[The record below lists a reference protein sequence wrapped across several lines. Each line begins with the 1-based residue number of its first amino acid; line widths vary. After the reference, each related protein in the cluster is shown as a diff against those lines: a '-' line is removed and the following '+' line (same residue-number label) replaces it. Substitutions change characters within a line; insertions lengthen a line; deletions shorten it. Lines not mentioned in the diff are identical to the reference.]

1 MMKTNTMKKI
11 SLFALSIVMIFALA
25 VGLTFNSNV
34 LADASDWKVASTLT
48 QTEDGVYV
56 NTSTSGS
63 HTVEYVGTDIAQADT
78 AEFTVQYTEASSAD
92 GGSCYM
98 AWQIFYGDGAED
110 YYIFKLCFNIGHG
123 ENAVALFNQYATTKA
138 RHNFGKK
145 TAFQEWLKIKIVLK
159 EGVAQ
164 MYAGDELI
172 VNYTNIGNITWKKA
186 IAHIYSVPA
195 QMKDLK
201 VYKTVTEEDLTEGWK
216 INEEVSEANGV
227 YTTTTGAA
235 NIEYKN
241 GDFTNVN
248 TLFATFKYTG
258 NPNGNIEYV
267 GFRFFSEENDYYTFG
282 LWPNSAAA
290 GASPVTL
297 IQKNETDPIKRILRL
312 EHTTQECGSGVT
324 FTMKVVIMDNYFAY
338 YINNNL
344 LATSDNANFYG
355 VGEFTWRRVV
365 VVTEGCSAEISALE
379 FSNTEVNFD
388 TEEGWK
394 TNDYATEAEENG
406 KVVYTTA
413 NSDSVANIEYKN
425 GDFTNVNTI
434 SATINY
440 AGSAASND
448 EYFAYDIYDVDGNF
462 YRFSIW
468 PNSASGGNDVVFV
481 QKNTKDPIDRLHRIE
496 VGSYTDVNKDVKVTL
511 ILQSKYFAF
520 YIDNHLVTSIDDFV
534 ADRPKFDTIEWSR
547 VMISTRNNATKI
559 SNLELSYTVPYAYG
573 FEMATVGA
581 SIRISNPTG
590 IRFLSQFTTE
600 EYNALIAKYGAEN
613 VELGTLTAKT
623 AELNG
628 ADLTLE
634 NGFAIKCETYFG
646 VNGEYTQFTGVL
658 AEIPETDYATDITA
672 RAYLKITSGET
683 VYVIYSDAIVRS
695 ISYVANLAYNN
706 EQDTAAY
713 QNAIVGGFIVTE
725 EQE

>member
-63 HTVEYVGTDIAQADT
+63 HTIEYVGTDIAQADT

-98 AWQIFYGDGAED
+98 AWQIFYGDGEED

-123 ENAVALFNQYATTKA
+123 ENAVALFNQFANTKA
-138 RHNFGKK
+138 RHDFGKK

-248 TLFATFKYTG
+248 T
-258 NPNGNIEYV
+258 
-267 GFRFFSEENDYYTFG
+267 
-282 LWPNSAAA
+282 
-290 GASPVTL
+290 
-297 IQKNETDPIKRILRL
+297 
-312 EHTTQECGSGVT
+312 
-324 FTMKVVIMDNYFAY
+324 
-338 YINNNL
+338 
-344 LATSDNANFYG
+344 
-355 VGEFTWRRVV
+355 
-365 VVTEGCSAEISALE
+365 
-379 FSNTEVNFD
+379 
-388 TEEGWK
+388 
-394 TNDYATEAEENG
+394 
-406 KVVYTTA
+406 
-413 NSDSVANIEYKN
+413 
-425 GDFTNVNTI
+425 I

-462 YRFSIW
+462 FRFSIW
-468 PNSASGGNDVVFV
+468 PNSASGGNDIVFV
-481 QKNTKDPIDRLHRIE
+481 QKNTKDPIDRLHRID

-600 EYNALIAKYGAEN
+600 EYNALIARYGVEN

-695 ISYVANLAYNN
+695 VSYVANLAYNN

-713 QNAIVGGFIVTE
+713 QNAIVGGFIVK